1 MSKLSG
7 LMVLLLPLLSAPAGA
22 QELYVFTEPASVMPA
37 RSLTLRSRTH
47 MMGPNAMYD
56 RFTFRNN
63 LQMVAGLTRRWTMRV
78 GGSWGNM
85 QTYSVKPESFGF
97 YSRYRL
103 LSTDDVHRHFRLAA
117 YVEGAYTAAPFR
129 HDEVSLM
136 GDKSGIEAGLIA
148 TRLSQRL
155 ALSLTGS
162 HTQVLHTSRKN
173 AAQFDPART
182 YQTLQVSFSGGYL
195 VFPKEYKDYRQTNL
209 NLYAEL
215 LTQRSL
221 DNNSYYVDLAPALQ
235 LIFASRTKLNLGYRF
250 QLKGTMDRMADES
263 WLLTMETTWLEF
275 FKKRRG

>member
-1 MSKLSG
+1 MNRPSG
-7 LMVLLLPLLSAPAGA
+7 LLALLFLLLVADATA

-37 RSLTLRSRTH
+37 RSLTVRSRTH
-47 MMGPNAMYD
+47 LMGSNAMYD

-63 LQMVAGLTRRWTMRV
+63 WQLVAGLTRRWTMRV

-85 QTYSVKPESFGF
+85 QTNSVKPESVGF

-117 YVEGAYTAAPFR
+117 YAEGAYTAAPFR

-162 HTQVLHTSRKN
+162 HTQVIHASRKN
-173 AAQFDPART
+173 ANLFDPART
-182 YQTLQVSFSGGYL
+182 FRTLQVSFSGGYL
-195 VFPKEYKDYRQTNL
+195 VFPREYKDYRQTNL

-221 DNNSYYVDLAPALQ
+221 DNGTYYMDLAPALQ
-235 LIFASRTKLNLGYRF
+235 LIFLSRTKLNVGYRF
-250 QLKGTMDRMADES
+250 QLKGTMDRMAEKS
-263 WLLTMETTWLEF
+263 WLLTLETTWLQF
-275 FKKRRG
+275 FKKRD